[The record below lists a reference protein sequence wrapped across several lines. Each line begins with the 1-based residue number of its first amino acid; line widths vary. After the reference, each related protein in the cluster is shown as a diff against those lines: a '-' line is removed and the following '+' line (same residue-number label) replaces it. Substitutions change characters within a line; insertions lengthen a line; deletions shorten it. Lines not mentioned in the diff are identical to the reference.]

1 MSIGKRKV
9 GKKRGNRRDNRDKP
23 QTIVPRGTKRRGKCS
38 TWNNLKPQSRHGR
51 CSTWNKNPPE
61 KIRRI
66 VISVNV
72 RPADDPVLCFY
83 VGKVKPEF
91 RSVARQLHFGAE
103 RVTEH
108 TVAVS
113 VRVNSVR

>member
-9 GKKRGNRRDNRDKP
+9 GKKRGNQRDNRNKP
-23 QTIVPRGTKRRGKCS
+23 QTIVPRGTKRRRKCS
-38 TWNNLKPQSRHGR
+38 TWNNLKPQSGTADVPRG
-51 CSTWNKNPPE
+51 TKIPLK

-91 RSVARQLHFGAE
+91 RSVARQLHLGAE

-108 TVAVS
+108 TVAVCT
-113 VRVNSVR
+113 RVNTVC